1 MKINHASKLIIV
13 YKVTIMLQYLN
24 LDLKLLL
31 VKDHQP
37 LVTSYH
43 YFVFYAKTNSF
54 YKYDILL

>member
-37 LVTSYH
+37 LVTSYP
-43 YFVFYAKTNSF
+43 YFVFYANTNSF